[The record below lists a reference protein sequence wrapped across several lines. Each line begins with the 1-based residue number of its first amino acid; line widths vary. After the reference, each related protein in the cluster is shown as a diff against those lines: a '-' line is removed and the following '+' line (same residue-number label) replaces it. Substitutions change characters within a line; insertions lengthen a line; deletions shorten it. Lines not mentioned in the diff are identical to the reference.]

1 MELKKGQTI
10 MMNVDLDMSAAILH
24 DAVSNRSGMPPEGFA
39 IYYQSKQLEGEAAL
53 SSWGVEK
60 DATIEVKTRGRGG
73 AGEGLDT
80 QFFKISTPDGSS
92 GDEDA
97 GAPGGGG
104 PGGSSSMA
112 KVKQTVARVGA
123 EGSATVAEGGATAAK
138 RDATAAEGDAT
149 AAEEE
154 IATSEEPE
162 GSGSGSGTVNTL
174 LDALIETGLGSDM
187 AEKVVGGLKLD
198 GILDVRPRTLR
209 LAPLLSL
216 CPAFNLLPFHPL
228 HRLLL

>member
-1 MELKKGQTI
+1 

-149 AAEEE
+149 AAEGDATAAEEE

>member
-10 MMNVDLDMSAAILH
+10 MVNVDLQMTATILH
-24 DAVSNRSGMPPEGFA
+24 EAVSNRSGMPPEGFA